1 MKRLVAVLAVLALAV
16 TACSSKEEA
25 KKHNEA
31 DVEFV
36 QGMIPHHKQAIHM
49 SELAA
54 KHANS
59 PDVKTIASTITTKQ
73 EEEIKTMETL
83 VHEWGVKLEA
93 EPAGGHG
100 EHGGAE
106 ATHPGTLSEAQLKEL
121 EETRGVEFDK
131 LFLKGMI
138 QHHKG
143 AITMA
148 EEAEHKG
155 ENKEVKKLA
164 AEIKR
169 GQEHEIEEMEKELVG
184 L

>member
-1 MKRLVAVLAVLALAV
+1 MKRLVAVLAVLALSL
-16 TACSSKEEA
+16 TACASKEEA
-25 KKHNEA
+25 KKHNDA
-31 DVEFV
+31 DIEFV
-36 QGMIPHHKQAIHM
+36 QGMIPHHEQAIQM

-83 VHEWGVKLEA
+83 LHEWKVEKEM
-93 EPAGGHG
+93 GGHG
-100 EHGGAE
+100 GM
-106 ATHPGTLSEAQLKEL
+106 HPGMLSDPQLKEL
-121 EETRGVEFDK
+121 EEARGVEFDK
-131 LFLKGMI
+131 LFLKGMVE
-138 QHHKG
+138 HHKG
-143 AITMA
+143 AISMA

-164 AEIKR
+164 ADIKR
-169 GQEHEIEEMEKELVG
+169 AQEREIEEMEKELVG

>member
-1 MKRLVAVLAVLALAV
+1 MKRLLTVLALLGLALA
-16 TACSSKEEA
+16 ACASKEEA

-31 DVEFV
+31 DIEFV
-36 QGMIPHHKQAIHM
+36 QGMIPHHEQALHM

-83 VHEWGVKLEA
+83 LHEWGVKPEK
-93 EPAGGHG
+93 AGGHDA
-100 EHGGAE
+100 HGGAG
-106 ATHPGTLSEAQLKEL
+106 TMHPGMLSDSKLKEL
-121 EETRGVEFDK
+121 EEARGVEFDK
-131 LFLKGMI
+131 LFLKGMVE
-138 QHHKG
+138 HHKG

-169 GQEHEIEEMEKELVG
+169 AQEREIEEMEKELVG

>member
-1 MKRLVAVLAVLALAV
+1 MKRLVAVLAVLGLTL

-31 DVEFV
+31 DIEFV
-36 QGMIPHHKQAIHM
+36 EGMIPHHEQAIHM
-49 SELAA
+49 SELAT

-59 PDVKTIASTITTKQ
+59 PDVKTIASTIATKQ
-73 EEEIKTMETL
+73 EEEIKTMEKL
-83 VHEWGVKLEA
+83 VHEWGVKL

-100 EHGGAE
+100 EHGGTGAIR
-106 ATHPGTLSEAQLKEL
+106 PGMLSEAQLKEL
-121 EETRGVEFDK
+121 EHARGVEFDK
-131 LFLKGMI
+131 LFLKGMVE
-138 QHHKG
+138 HHKG
-143 AITMA
+143 AIVMA

-155 ENKEVKKLA
+155 QNKEVKKLA

>member
-1 MKRLVAVLAVLALAV
+1 MKRLVAVLAVLVLAL
-16 TACSSKEEA
+16 TACASKEEA

-31 DVEFV
+31 DIEFV
-36 QGMIPHHKQAIHM
+36 QGMIPHHKQALKM

-59 PDVKTIASTITTKQ
+59 PDVKTIASTIKTKQ
-73 EEEIKTMETL
+73 EEELKTMETL
-83 VHEWGVKLEA
+83 LHEWGVKE
-93 EPAGGHG
+93 EAGGHDA
-100 EHGGAE
+100 HGG
-106 ATHPGTLSEAQLKEL
+106 SEAKSPGMLTEQQLKEL
-121 EETRGVEFDK
+121 EEARGVQFDK
-131 LFLKGMI
+131 LFLKSMVE
-138 QHHKG
+138 HHKG

-148 EEAEHKG
+148 EEGEHNG

-169 GQEHEIEEMEKELVG
+169 GQEREIEEMEKELVG

>member
-1 MKRLVAVLAVLALAV
+1 MKRLVAVLAVLGLV
-16 TACSSKEEA
+16 LTACGSKEEA

-36 QGMIPHHKQAIHM
+36 QGMIPHHEQAIHM

-73 EEEIKTMETL
+73 EEELKTMETL
-83 VHEWGVKLEA
+83 LHEWGVKKE
-93 EPAGGHG
+93 EAGGHDA
-100 EHGGAE
+100 HGGAK
-106 ATHPGTLSEAQLKEL
+106 AMHPGMLPEAELKEL

-131 LFLKGMI
+131 LFLKSMVE
-138 QHHKG
+138 HHKG

>member
-1 MKRLVAVLAVLALAV
+1 MKRLATVLAVVTLALS
-16 TACSSKEEA
+16 ACGSKEEA

-36 QGMIPHHKQAIHM
+36 QGMIPHHEQALEM
-49 SELAA
+49 AELAS

-59 PDVKTIASTITTKQ
+59 PDVKTIASTINTKQ

-83 VHEWGVKLEA
+83 LHEWGVEKEK
-93 EPAGGHG
+93 EMSGSAGMS
-100 EHGGAE
+100 GGM
-106 ATHPGTLSEAQLKEL
+106 HPGMLSDAQLKEL
-121 EETRGVEFDK
+121 EEARGVEFDK
-131 LFLKGMI
+131 LFLKGMVE
-138 QHHKG
+138 HHKG

-169 GQEHEIEEMEKELVG
+169 GQEREIEEMEKELVG

>member
-1 MKRLVAVLAVLALAV
+1 MKRLTAMMAVVALAL

-31 DVEFV
+31 DVTFV
-36 QGMIPHHKQAIHM
+36 QAMIPHHEQALHM

-54 KHANS
+54 EHANS
-59 PDVKTIASTITTKQ
+59 PDTKTIASTIKTKQ

-83 VHEWGVKLEA
+83 LHEWGVKKET
-93 EPAGGHG
+93 GHG
-100 EHGGAE
+100 AHGEGM
-106 ATHPGTLSEAQLKEL
+106 LSEQELKEL
-121 EETRGVEFDK
+121 EEARGVEFDK
-131 LFLKGMI
+131 LFLNEMI
-138 QHHKG
+138 KHHKG

-148 EEAEHKG
+148 EEAEHEG

>member
-1 MKRLVAVLAVLALAV
+1 MKRLVAVVAVLGLALA
-16 TACSSKEEA
+16 ACASKEEA

-31 DVEFV
+31 DIEFV
-36 QGMIPHHKQAIHM
+36 QGMIPHHQQALKM

-83 VHEWGVKLEA
+83 LHEWEVKVDM
-93 EPAGGHG
+93 G
-100 EHGGAE
+100 
-106 ATHPGTLSEAQLKEL
+106 TMQHPGMLSEAQLKKL
-121 EETRGVEFDK
+121 EETEGVEFDK
-131 LFLKGMI
+131 LFLKDMVE
-138 QHHKG
+138 HHEG

-169 GQEHEIEEMEKELVG
+169 GQEREIEEMEKELVG

>member
-1 MKRLVAVLAVLALAV
+1 MKRLVAVLAVLALTL
-16 TACSSKEEA
+16 TACASKEEA
-25 KKHNEA
+25 KKHNDA
-31 DVEFV
+31 DIEFV
-36 QGMIPHHKQAIHM
+36 QGMIPHHEQAIQM

-59 PDVKTIASTITTKQ
+59 PDVRTIASTITTKQ

-83 VHEWGVKLEA
+83 LHEWKVEKEM
-93 EPAGGHG
+93 GGHG
-100 EHGGAE
+100 GM
-106 ATHPGTLSEAQLKEL
+106 HPGMLSDTQLKEL

-131 LFLKGMI
+131 LFLKGMVE
-138 QHHKG
+138 HHKG
-143 AITMA
+143 AISMA

-169 GQEHEIEEMEKELVG
+169 GQEREIEEMEKELVG